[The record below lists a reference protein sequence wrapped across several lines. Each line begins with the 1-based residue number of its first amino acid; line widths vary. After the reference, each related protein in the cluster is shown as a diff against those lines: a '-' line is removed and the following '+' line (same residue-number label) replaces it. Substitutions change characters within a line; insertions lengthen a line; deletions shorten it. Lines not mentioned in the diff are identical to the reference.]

1 MLLFYDIVFRLSN
14 LIRTTNAV
22 IPVIM
27 YVKKFFFIKKKL
39 LLIYRYPKPGT
50 KNPTITLKIADLAD
64 PKNIRTRDLT
74 PPPILANR
82 FVIKLNSNYSKFI

>member
-1 MLLFYDIVFRLSN
+1 MLFMISFFRLSS
-14 LIRTTNAV
+14 IIKTKNAV
-22 IPVIM
+22 IPVIKARIFSV
-27 YVKKFFFIKKKL
+27 YKNV
-39 LLIYRYPKPGT
+39 LLIFRYPKPGT

-82 FVIKLNSNYSKFI
+82 FVVKLNSFVLKF